1 MANKQFTHKYTVI
14 DSLLNEVEA
23 THTGGAD
30 NLKAYID
37 TKQAALV
44 VGTNLDSAVTS
55 ESTNPIT
62 SGGVFTAMFGNYY
75 QGFVGEGEAP
85 NNDNLNLYRRPG
97 AWYASS
103 TAAANVANTPYTT
116 GVFKLEV
123 FITYQSSSQIKFI
136 QRIWIGGARYFM
148 RGGTTYLTGTNAG
161 KTGYNNW
168 FEYAGSDTGSGTANP
183 SVIP

>member
-1 MANKQFTHKYTVI
+1 MADGQFARTI
-14 DSLLNEVEA
+14 AQMDGIFAEVEA
-23 THTGGAD
+23 ARGTETTLSAK
-30 NLKAYID
+30 LA
-37 TKQAALV
+37 TKQDTLV
-44 VGTNLDSAVTS
+44 AGGNMDSTPTENS
-55 ESTNPIT
+55 IKPIT

-97 AWYASS
+97 TWYASA
-103 TAAANVANTPYTT
+103 TAAANAANTPYTT

>member
-1 MANKQFTHKYTVI
+1 MADGQFERTI
-14 DSLLNEVEA
+14 AAMDAIFSEVETA
-23 THTGGAD
+23 RGTEASLSAKIG
-30 NLKAYID
+30 
-37 TKQAALV
+37 TKQDTLT
-44 VGTNLDSAVTS
+44 VGTNLDGTLTADSA
-55 ESTNPIT
+55 NPVT
-62 SGGVFTAMFGNYY
+62 SGGIFTAMFGNYY